1 MINAETLRPLFLQ
14 TSLPSPSTL
23 QPTAPEHAFISAAS
37 GLSWVN
43 DTLYVV
49 ADDALHLGIFN
60 RQNSA
65 PGTSIALLE
74 GELPLEH
81 KARKAQKP
89 DFEVL
94 THWQNFSGAPGG
106 ALLALGSGS
115 KKNRCTGVLIPLDS
129 HGSITGEAKAINLSA
144 LYAQIEKHVP
154 SLNIEGALFTQNE
167 LWLFQRG
174 NSVQGKNAIIRLNQ
188 SNFLQWMHTTDD
200 ATAITPDMRVQ
211 DIALGDLNGVPL
223 GFTDATCLSNGNI
236 LFAAAAEDTEDT
248 YNDGQCAGSVIG
260 LMRSDGVILW
270 QSPLN
275 QPCKVEG
282 IAARQIDG
290 QNIECLMVTDAD
302 DAAVPAVLLSTRI
315 AYTSQKNPR

>member
-1 MINAETLRPLFLQ
+1 MINAETLRPLLLQ
-14 TSLPSPSTL
+14 TFLPPTSTPP
-23 QPTAPEHAFISAAS
+23 QNAKEHAFISAAS

-43 DTLYVV
+43 NTLYVV

-60 RQNSA
+60 RNSSA
-65 PGTSIALLE
+65 PGTSIALLA

-106 ALLALGSGS
+106 ALFALGSGS
-115 KKNRCTGVLIPLDS
+115 KKNRCTGVVIPLDS
-129 HGSITGEAKAINLSA
+129 DGSITGEINTFDLSA
-144 LYAQIEKHVP
+144 LYTELEKHVP

-174 NSVQGKNAIIRLNQ
+174 NSAQGKNAIIRLEQ
-188 SNFLQWMHTTDD
+188 SIFLQWLHTTVD
-200 ATAITPDMRVQ
+200 ATRITSDLRAQ
-211 DIALGDLNGVPL
+211 EIDLGDLNGVPL
-223 GFTDATCLSNGNI
+223 GFTDATCLQNGNI

-260 LMRSDGVILW
+260 LMLSDGVILW

-275 QPCKVEG
+275 QRCKVEG
-282 IAARQIDG
+282 IAGKLIDD
-290 QNIECLMVTDAD
+290 QYIECLMVTDAD
-302 DAAVPAVLLSTRI
+302 DATVPAVLLSTRI
-315 AYTSQKNPR
+315 ALAP